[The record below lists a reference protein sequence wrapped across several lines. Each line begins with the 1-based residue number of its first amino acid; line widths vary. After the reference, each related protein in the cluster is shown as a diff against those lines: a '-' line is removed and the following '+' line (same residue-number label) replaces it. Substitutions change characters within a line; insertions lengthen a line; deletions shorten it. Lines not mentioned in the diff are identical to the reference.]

1 LQKESLNSDSQQCNI
16 FSPQIIE
23 HKKEQDI
30 LRCGGVKP
38 VNGIPILPLFTLI
51 VQVLLPVK
59 TLAEIYINI
68 PWQNLM

>member
-38 VNGIPILPLFTLI
+38 VNGIPTLPLF
-51 VQVLLPVK
+51 
-59 TLAEIYINI
+59 YIDCSSSVTCKNFSR
-68 PWQNLM
+68 NLY